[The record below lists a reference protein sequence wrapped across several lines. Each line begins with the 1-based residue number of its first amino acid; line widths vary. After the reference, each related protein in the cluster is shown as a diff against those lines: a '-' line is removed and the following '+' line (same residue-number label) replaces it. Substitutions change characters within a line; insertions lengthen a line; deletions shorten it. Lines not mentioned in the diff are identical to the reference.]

1 MEGWEFDTDNYHRQI
16 VNDDICVILLLVISS
31 VCRSIVSDFS
41 WVCEE
46 AWVPTLSQAMF
57 FVGKLSNP
65 MEKLKGGDP
74 KPWKKEPPKRNEK
87 GGG

>member
-1 MEGWEFDTDNYHRQI
+1 LL
-16 VNDDICVILLLVISS
+16 ILLLVIYS

-57 FVGKLSNP
+57 FVGKHSKL
-65 MEKLKGGDP
+65 MEKIKGGDP
-74 KPWKKEPPKRNEK
+74 SVARKEAGSGEGVYTFVPSPNAVTLHM
-87 GGG
+87 